1 MAEKDESLRG
11 GHPKRKRT
19 RGKQKGGNVA
29 RIQETKPVPETNI
42 TKTFGDVEKERNYHR
57 SSSKRGICSNLNRVA
72 SEENSMAMCIKR
84 VPFG

>member
-19 RGKQKGGNVA
+19 REKQKGGNGA

-42 TKTFGDVEKERNYHR
+42 TKAFGDAEKE
-57 SSSKRGICSNLNRVA
+57 
-72 SEENSMAMCIKR
+72 
-84 VPFG
+84 